1 MNRKTLL
8 NNKLTQNRLQINRIY
23 KTFLTLQAVALLLL
37 SSEEAILLIFIAFL
51 PHFHKIEKMRKEN
64 DLIIK
69 KFKHLLDES

>member
-1 MNRKTLL
+1 MDKKTIL
-8 NNKLTQNRLQINRIY
+8 NNELAKNGQQIKSAY
-23 KTFLTLQAVALLLL
+23 KTFWVLQSVALLL

>member
-1 MNRKTLL
+1 MDKKKTIL
-8 NNKLTQNRLQINRIY
+8 NNEIAKNKQEINRIY
-23 KTFLTLQAVALLLL
+23 KTFLALLAVALLL
-37 SSEEAILLIFIAFL
+37 SSAEAILLIFIAFL

>member
-8 NNKLTQNRLQINRIY
+8 NNKLTQNRLQIKRIY
-23 KTFLTLQAVALLLL
+23 KTFWVLLAVALLL

>member
-1 MNRKTLL
+1 MDKKTIL
-8 NNKLTQNRLQINRIY
+8 NNELAQNRLKIKQTY
-23 KTFLTLQAVALLLL
+23 KAFWTLQAVAVLL

-69 KFKHLLDES
+69 KFKNLID

>member
-23 KTFLTLQAVALLLL
+23 KTFLTLLAVALLL
-37 SSEEAILLIFIAFL
+37 SSAEAILLIFIAFL